1 MRYEVGVHHAL
12 NRLAVVVLAILGPLC
27 GQDLQPLERQAL
39 AHAAAGQPVAAAAA
53 LLDGAVA
60 ASAEPVADA
69 AVAARVEAW
78 ATAAAHYAT
87 GVADAALLAR
97 FDALQRTP
105 LAQRDRLLADRIAVA
120 ALTAAG
126 PLLPADGE
134 RLRRLGVLREFWLI
148 GPFANERGAGY
159 RTALAPEQGL
169 DLAAELPGKRRPVR
183 WRQLPPLGP
192 RAALPLQRLLHPH
205 EQSLAYAA
213 VAVHSDRAQHVV
225 LELGSTGSV
234 RVFCNGVEVFAREV
248 ERAFAFDQ
256 DAVALPLA
264 AGPNLLL
271 LKLCHQEGDEFT
283 FAARLRGLDGAA
295 AAVRASV
302 ARDDMLAAGKAVPAA
317 LAEPPPVALG
327 GRSTWQID
335 AAQQADALRL
345 AWLWRAR
352 KADGDRERRD
362 AAAALAATAQLPDVA
377 DSWLT
382 LATARRRHGR
392 SAADRDENDRRRA
405 LEQALRCDPAHVEAL
420 VELGDL
426 LRGASKLWRQ
436 AQDLADRA
444 LKVQPAHA
452 GAVLLRCACLRDAKM
467 DVRANNELLLA
478 AANTTTGPAL
488 LAAAADALAREP
500 ARALPLWQ
508 RLHADHGG
516 EGNATAA
523 AHALART
530 GNVAAATE
538 LLRAVVAADA
548 FARNARWQL
557 TELELAAG
565 RPRAALELL
574 EAWLQIAPDDATFLA
589 QAARCWHLLRSDD
602 PAAANRQLEL
612 LREALAVEPTR
623 RDDER
628 YADYLASEASSGP
641 ADANAFYAPH
651 RVDAAALLAADPG
664 PLADSAANNDAL
676 HWLLRQTVVQANG
689 NGTTSA
695 YTHLIARV
703 LSNDGARSLQTYQLP
718 FYAGEQRGRLLA
730 CTVFRQDGTVQRP
743 TLQGARVRL
752 PDLRPG
758 DTVAIEGRVD
768 DLAPSF
774 FGDYFG
780 LVHVFAAPDGSPVR
794 AEELIV
800 LAEPGRDYRV
810 QAGNGAPAAAPTTLA
825 DGTLQ
830 YRWRMQD
837 LPRDVPELRRPARRE
852 HEPIVRMTTY
862 RDWDQFAGW
871 WWNLIKPQ
879 LEVTP
884 AMRATVAKLCEG
896 RATTEAKIAAIYHF
910 VTTDVR
916 YEAWEFGVHGY
927 KPYSTAVIHDRRH
940 GDCKDKALLL
950 SALLGEIG
958 VPCHPVLIFADP
970 LRTADDLTLAM
981 VQQFNHC
988 IAWLPPHDGRPG
1000 RFLDGTAVWHPTDT
1014 LPEMDQ
1020 GAAVLVVDRG
1030 RAELRTVPT
1039 TTPAANRSQVDY
1051 VVELAPAG
1059 TAQLRLDERP
1069 LGNAAVGLREM
1080 LATEPARR
1088 REVIERR
1095 LVRSFGKAEVQRAED
1110 DAATDPEAPPTLR
1123 VEATLAEIGQRNGAT
1138 WQLPSCPESGDL
1150 MALAAD
1156 TERHRPLL
1164 LGPPRGD
1171 VRTLRYRLP
1180 AGWRP
1185 AELPPPVQQ
1194 ETAFGAF
1201 SMRWQRDGDSVL
1213 VVRELQL
1220 LTPRIAVADHA
1231 AFRDFATA
1239 VRAADAQLVLLQ
1251 QEGGR

>member
-1 MRYEVGVHHAL
+1 MPSPL
-12 NRLAVVVLAILGPLC
+12 FRLVLSVLAALGPLV
-27 GQDLQPLERQAL
+27 GQALQPLEAQAL
-39 AHAAAGQPVAAAAA
+39 AHAAAGRPIAAATAM
-53 LLDGAVA
+53 LDCATA
-60 ASAEPVADA
+60 ASAVPTADA
-69 AVAARVEAW
+69 ALAARVEAW
-78 ATAAAHYAT
+78 ASAAAHYAA
-87 GVADAALLAR
+87 GVADAALLER
-97 FDALQRTP
+97 FDALQRSP
-105 LAQRDRLLADRIAVA
+105 FVQADRLLADRIAVA
-120 ALTAAG
+120 TLTAAG
-126 PLLPADGE
+126 TLLQADGE
-134 RLRRLGVLREFWLI
+134 RLRQLGVLREFWLI

-159 RTALAPEQGL
+159 RTALGPEQGL

-192 RAALPLQRLLHPH
+192 RAALPLQRLVHPH

-213 VAVHSDRAQHVV
+213 VAVHSERAQHVV

-234 RVFCNGVEVFAREV
+234 RVFCNGAEVFAREV

-256 DAVALPLA
+256 DAVVLPLA
-264 AGPNLLL
+264 AGHNLLL
-271 LKLCHQEGDEFT
+271 LKLCHQEGDDFT
-283 FAARLRGLDGAA
+283 FAARLRGLDGAG
-295 AAVRASV
+295 AAVRTSV
-302 ARDDMLAAGKAVPAA
+302 APDDMLAAGKASPAA
-317 LAEPPPVALG
+317 LPAAPPATLG
-327 GRSTWQID
+327 GRSTWNVD

-345 AWLWRAR
+345 AWLWRER
-352 KADGDRERRD
+352 RADGDLDRRD
-362 AAAALAATAQLPDVA
+362 AAAALAATTQLPAVA

-382 LATARRRHGR
+382 LAAARQRHGR

-405 LEQALRCDPAHVEAL
+405 LEQALRCEPDHVEAL
-420 VELGDL
+420 LELGNL
-426 LRGASKLWRQ
+426 LRTSSKLWRQ

-452 GAVLLRCACLRDAKM
+452 GAVLLRCACLRDAGLEA
-467 DVRANNELLLA
+467 RATSELLLA
-478 AANTTTGPAL
+478 AASETASPL
-488 LAAAADALAREP
+488 LLDAAADALQREP
-500 ARALPLWQ
+500 ARALPLRQ
-508 RLHADHGG
+508 RLLASLGG

-523 AHALART
+523 AHATART

-548 FARNARWQL
+548 FARNARWHL
-557 TELELAAG
+557 TELAIAAG
-565 RPRAALELL
+565 EPRTALALL
-574 EAWLQIAPDDATFLA
+574 EPWLVIAPDDATFLA
-589 QAARCWHLLRSDD
+589 QTARCWRLLRSED
-602 PAAANRQLEL
+602 PAAATRQLEL

-628 YADYLASEASSGP
+628 YAEYLASEASSGP

-676 HWLLRQTVVQANG
+676 HWLLRQQVVQANG
-689 NGTTSA
+689 NGTTST
-695 YTHLIARV
+695 YTHQIARI
-703 LSNDGARSLQTYQLP
+703 LSNDGARSLQSYQLP
-718 FYAGEQRGRLLA
+718 FYSSEQRGRLLA
-730 CTVFRQDGTVQRP
+730 CTVFRKDGTVQRP

-768 DLAPSF
+768 DLGPSF

-780 LVHVFAAPDGSPVR
+780 HVHVFATPDGSPVR
-794 AEELIV
+794 TEELVV

-810 QAGNGAPAAAPTTLA
+810 QSSNGAPTAEPTKLA

-830 YRWRMQD
+830 YRWRMQE
-837 LPRDVPELRRPARRE
+837 LPRDVPEIRRPARRE
-852 HEPIVRMTTY
+852 YEPIVRMTTY
-862 RDWDQFAGW
+862 RDWDHFAGW

-879 LEVTP
+879 LEITP

-896 RATTEAKIAAIYHF
+896 RTTTEAKIAAIYHF

-970 LRTADDLTLAM
+970 LRSTDDLTLAM

-988 IAWLPPHDGRPG
+988 IAWLPPHEGRPG
-1000 RFLDGTAVWHPTDT
+1000 RFLDGTAVWHPTGT

-1059 TAQLRLDERP
+1059 PAQLHMDERP

-1088 REVIERR
+1088 HEVIERK
-1095 LVRSFGKAEVQRAED
+1095 LVRTFGKVDIKRL
-1110 DAATDPEAPPTLR
+1110 DASTATDPEAPPTLR
-1123 VEATLAEIGQRNGAT
+1123 TDATLAEIGQRNGPT
-1138 WQLPSCPESGDL
+1138 WQLPSCPEPGNL
-1150 MALAAD
+1150 LALATE

-1164 LGPPRGD
+1164 LGPPMGD
-1171 VRTLRYRLP
+1171 VQTLRYRLP
-1180 AGWRP
+1180 PGWRP

-1194 ETAFGAF
+1194 ETAFGTF
-1201 SMRWQRDGDSVL
+1201 SMRWQHDGDSVV

-1220 LTPRIAVADHA
+1220 LAPRIAAADHA
-1231 AFRDFATA
+1231 AFRDFVTA